1 MNIEILSELAPN
13 QTLKPD
19 LVIVGA
25 GPVGLTI
32 ARHCAAAGRR
42 VLVVESGLETEDE
55 EHNAL
60 TRIENIGEL
69 SSPKQIEARVLYHE
83 MVTKL
88 WRQEDQPFGVVC
100 RGLGGSTQAWA
111 GKSAPFDAIDYEQRP
126 WVPLSGWPVGQ
137 DEVRNYVDKA
147 MAHLGLNPDPQPN
160 RIDSAGVNSF
170 YWQFARSRTR
180 HTDVLRFGEEFLHD
194 AVEHVDVLLGATVT
208 RVGLRADGTGF
219 DHLDVTSLS
228 GNTARIEAPFCV
240 LAANAIENPR
250 LLLASND
257 VHPRGIGNAHD
268 NVGRYLMDHPC
279 STVGTFAAADAG
291 PPAQRFGFFA
301 VTRNRRAYMYL
312 HGLALTP
319 DIQREEGLLNASI
332 FFVPDLAPDDPWEA
346 FKRLIRRESPEF
358 RKDLVR
364 VGSGIGIL
372 VRALGLKFVQNRRVP
387 DWLRNFIVNTA
398 MRVIPNVV
406 AEDFVSNGL
415 PHKLTGLRIKAVTE
429 QVPDRESRVTLS
441 ENRDALG
448 MPRARIDWRVSDL
461 ERTTLLRISE
471 LARDAVVAAGM
482 PAPVFADWVNTRRI
496 EDAVII
502 DMAHSVGTTRMSL
515 DPRFGV
521 VDQDCKVHGLDNL
534 YVSGGSVF
542 PTAGHTNPTLMF
554 VAFAIRLAD
563 HLNSR
568 LAASE
573 ARPGA
578 GAQSQPSPEA
588 QREPAIAD

>member
-1 MNIEILSELAPN
+1 MKIETLSKLADN
-13 QTLKPD
+13 QTLKAD
-19 LVIVGA
+19 IVIVGA

-32 ARHCAAAGRR
+32 ARHCAAPGRR
-42 VLVVESGLETEDE
+42 VLIVESGLETEDE

-60 TRIENIGEL
+60 TRLENVGEL
-69 SSPKQIEARVLYHE
+69 SSEQQIKARILYHE
-83 MVTKL
+83 MVTKM

-111 GKSAPFDAIDYEQRP
+111 GKSAPFDPIDFEMRP
-126 WVPLSGWPVGQ
+126 WVPLSDWPVAQ
-137 DEVRNYVDKA
+137 EEVHRYVERA
-147 MAHLGLNPDPQPN
+147 IVHLGLCPDPQPN
-160 RIDSAGVNSF
+160 RINDAGVKSF

-180 HTDVLRFGEEFLHD
+180 QTDVMRFGEEFLHD
-194 AVEHVDVLLGATVT
+194 RVEHVDLLLDATVT
-208 RVGLRADGTGF
+208 HIALRADGKGF
-219 DHLDVTSLS
+219 DHLDVSSIS

-250 LLLASND
+250 LMLASND
-257 VHPRGIGNAHD
+257 VHPGGIGNTHD

-291 PPAQRFGFFA
+291 QPAKRFGFFA

-319 DIQREEGLLNASI
+319 EIQREEGLLNASI

-358 RKDLVR
+358 RKDIAR
-364 VGSGIGIL
+364 VGSGMGIL
-372 VRALGLKFVQNRRVP
+372 IRALGLKFVQNQRVP
-387 DWLRNFIVNTA
+387 DWLRNFIVNMA
-398 MRVIPNVV
+398 IRMIPNLV
-406 AEDFVSNGL
+406 AEDFVSKGL
-415 PHKLTGLRIKAVTE
+415 PHKLKGLRIKAVTE
-429 QVPDRESRVTLS
+429 QVPDHESRVTLS
-441 ENRDALG
+441 DNKDAFG
-448 MPRARIDWRVSDL
+448 IPQAKIDWRISNL

-471 LARDAVVAAGM
+471 LARDAIVTSGM
-482 PAPVFADWVNTRRI
+482 PAPVFADWINARRI

-515 DPRFGV
+515 DPKFGV

-568 LAASE
+568 LK
-573 ARPGA
+573 AR
-578 GAQSQPSPEA
+578 
-588 QREPAIAD
+588 